1 MKKRWTALLLALAML
16 SALAVGALADEQKK
30 DETAAEAAQAT
41 PDAAGTLSFENLGAR
56 MKEKSYALLALEE
69 SIAMVESTDYE
80 KVEQELRDGLNDI
93 ANAQWSM
100 TSLGSVGSAAL
111 SNSIS
116 MTGEAPSRSDQA
128 LATAINGV
136 GAAVG
141 TLANQSF
148 QAQYDAYRE
157 QFDAVRDG
165 KLQKD
170 NAGVVH
176 QLKNMEDSTIQLA
189 QSAYITLLG
198 LQEQSAALA
207 RQDAALDRT
216 LAELELRYQLGQIST
231 MTLEQA
237 KAGKVQL
244 ESGKATLD
252 MNITALRRQL
262 NAMVG
267 EELTAPLTLGALPA
281 VTAEQLS
288 AMDVEK
294 DLEKAKAASYDL
306 YAAKK
311 TLDDADEEYDD
322 SGAKSSYNEKDY
334 KKVQARHKWQSAQYT
349 YNATV
354 QKYELSFR
362 SLYDKVKDCAQILSA
377 AKVSLECERGD
388 LAAAQLKYEQGTISE
403 NALRTAEDELY
414 SAQDTVSGAERDLFT
429 AYNNYRWAVDCGLLA
444 G

>member
-30 DETAAEAAQAT
+30 DETAAETAQTT

-69 SIAMVESTDYE
+69 SIALVESTDYE
-80 KVEQELRDGLNDI
+80 KVEQELRDGLNEI
-93 ANAQWSM
+93 ADAQWKM
-100 TSLGSVGSAAL
+100 TALGSAGAMAYDA
-111 SNSIS
+111 
-116 MTGEAPSRSDQA
+116 T
-128 LATAINGV
+128 LATQAAIGAV

-141 TLANQSF
+141 SLASQSL
-148 QAQYDAYRE
+148 QTQYDALRE
-157 QFDAVRDG
+157 RFDDVRDG
-165 KLQKD
+165 KLQRD
-170 NAGVVH
+170 NEGVVR
-176 QLKNMEDSTIQLA
+176 QLKSMENNTVQMM
-189 QSAYITLLG
+189 QNVYITLLG
-198 LQEQSAALA
+198 LEEQSAALA

-237 KAGKVQL
+237 KAGKIQL

-322 SGAKSSYNEKDY
+322 SGAKSYYNERDY

-354 QKYELSFR
+354 QKYELTFR
-362 SLYDKVKDCAQILSA
+362 SLCDKVKDCAQILSA
-377 AKVSLECERGD
+377 AKVSLECERSD

-403 NALRTAEDELY
+403 NALHTAEDELY
-414 SAQDTVSGAERDLFT
+414 TAQDAVSGAERDLFT
-429 AYNNYRWAVDCGLLA
+429 AYNNYRWAVDYGLLA

>member
-30 DETAAEAAQAT
+30 DETAAETAQTA

-69 SIAMVESTDYE
+69 SIALVESTDYE
-80 KVEQELRDGLNDI
+80 KVEQELRDGLNEI
-93 ANAQWSM
+93 ADAQWKM
-100 TSLGSVGSAAL
+100 TALGSAGAMAYDA
-111 SNSIS
+111 
-116 MTGEAPSRSDQA
+116 T
-128 LATAINGV
+128 LATQAAIGAV

-141 TLANQSF
+141 SLANQSL
-148 QAQYDAYRE
+148 QTQYDALRE

-165 KLQKD
+165 ELQKD

-176 QLKNMEDSTIQLA
+176 QLKNMEDSTIQMA

-198 LQEQSAALA
+198 LEEQSAALA

-237 KAGKVQL
+237 KAGKIQL

-322 SGAKSSYNEKDY
+322 SGAKSYYNERDY

-354 QKYELSFR
+354 QKYELTFR
-362 SLYDKVKDCAQILSA
+362 SLCDKVKDCAQILSA
-377 AKVSLECERGD
+377 AKVSLECERSD

-403 NALRTAEDELY
+403 NALHTAEDELY
-414 SAQDTVSGAERDLFT
+414 TAQDTVSGAERDLFT
-429 AYNNYRWAVDCGLLA
+429 AYNNYRWAVEYGLLA

>member
-16 SALAVGALADEQKK
+16 SALAVGVLADEQKK
-30 DETAAEAAQAT
+30 DEPAAETAQTA

-69 SIAMVESTDYE
+69 SIALVESIDYE
-80 KVEQELRDGLNDI
+80 KVEQELRDGLNEI
-93 ANAQWSM
+93 ADAQWKM
-100 TSLGSVGSAAL
+100 TALGSAGTAAL
-111 SNSIS
+111 SRVPTTAGSPD
-116 MTGEAPSRSDQA
+116 ASDHA
-128 LATAINGV
+128 LAGAVNTV

-141 TLANQSF
+141 RLASQSL
-148 QAQYDAYRE
+148 QTQYDALRE

-165 KLQKD
+165 ELQKD

-176 QLKNMEDSTIQLA
+176 QLKNMEDSTIQMA

-198 LQEQSAALA
+198 LEEQSAALA

-237 KAGKVQL
+237 KAGKIQL

-322 SGAKSSYNEKDY
+322 SGAKSYYNERDY

-354 QKYELSFR
+354 QKYELTFR
-362 SLYDKVKDCAQILSA
+362 SLCDKVKDCAQILSA
-377 AKVSLECERGD
+377 AKVSLECERSD

-403 NALRTAEDELY
+403 NALHTAEDELY
-414 SAQDTVSGAERDLFT
+414 TAQDTVSGAERDLFT
-429 AYNNYRWAVDCGLLA
+429 AYNNYRWAVDYGLLA

>member
-30 DETAAEAAQAT
+30 DEPAAETAQTA

-69 SIAMVESTDYE
+69 SIALVESTDYE
-80 KVEQELRDGLNDI
+80 KVEQELRDGLNEI
-93 ANAQWSM
+93 ADAQWKM
-100 TSLGSVGSAAL
+100 TALGSAGAMAYDA
-111 SNSIS
+111 
-116 MTGEAPSRSDQA
+116 T
-128 LATAINGV
+128 LATQAAIGAV

-141 TLANQSF
+141 SLANQSL
-148 QAQYDAYRE
+148 QTQYDALRE

-165 KLQKD
+165 ELQKD

-176 QLKNMEDSTIQLA
+176 QLKNMEDSTIQMA

-198 LQEQSAALA
+198 LEEQSAALA

-237 KAGKVQL
+237 KAGKIQL

-322 SGAKSSYNEKDY
+322 SGAKSYYNERDY

-354 QKYELSFR
+354 QKYELTFR
-362 SLYDKVKDCAQILSA
+362 SLCDKVKDCAQILSA
-377 AKVSLECERGD
+377 AKVSLECERSD

-403 NALRTAEDELY
+403 NALHTAEDELY
-414 SAQDTVSGAERDLFT
+414 TAQDTVSGAERDLFT
-429 AYNNYRWAVDCGLLA
+429 AYNNYRWAVDYGLLA

>member
-30 DETAAEAAQAT
+30 DETVAETAQTT

-56 MKEKSYALLALEE
+56 MKEKSYALLTLEE
-69 SIAMVESTDYE
+69 SIALVESTDYE
-80 KVEQELRDGLNDI
+80 KVEQELRDGLNEI
-93 ANAQWSM
+93 ADAQWKM
-100 TSLGSVGSAAL
+100 TALGSAGAMAHDATSATQAAIGTVG
-111 SNSIS
+111 
-116 MTGEAPSRSDQA
+116 G
-128 LATAINGV
+128 
-136 GAAVG
+136 AVG
-141 TLANQSF
+141 RLANQSL
-148 QAQYDAYRE
+148 QTQYDALRE
-157 QFDAVRDG
+157 RFDDVRDG
-165 KLQKD
+165 ELQKD

-176 QLKNMEDSTIQLA
+176 QLKNMEDSTIQMA

-198 LQEQSAALA
+198 LEEQSAALA

-237 KAGKVQL
+237 KAGKIQL

-322 SGAKSSYNEKDY
+322 SGAKSYYNERDY

-354 QKYELSFR
+354 QKYELTFR
-362 SLYDKVKDCAQILSA
+362 SLCDKVKDCAQILSA
-377 AKVSLECERGD
+377 AKVSLECERSD

-403 NALRTAEDELY
+403 NALHTAEDELY
-414 SAQDTVSGAERDLFT
+414 TAQDTVSGAERDLFT
-429 AYNNYRWAVDCGLLA
+429 AYNNYRGAVEYGLLA

>member
-1 MKKRWTALLLALAML
+1 MKKKWTALLLALAML

-30 DETAAEAAQAT
+30 DETAAETAQIT

-69 SIAMVESTDYE
+69 SIALVESTDYE
-80 KVEQELRDGLNDI
+80 KVEQELRDGLNEI
-93 ANAQWSM
+93 ADAQWKM
-100 TSLGSVGSAAL
+100 TALGSAGAMAHDA
-111 SNSIS
+111 
-116 MTGEAPSRSDQA
+116 T
-128 LATAINGV
+128 LATQAAIGAV

-141 TLANQSF
+141 SLANQSL
-148 QAQYDAYRE
+148 QTQYDALRE

-165 KLQKD
+165 ELQKD

-176 QLKNMEDSTIQLA
+176 QLKNMEDSTIQMA

-198 LQEQSAALA
+198 LEEQSAALA
-207 RQDAALDRT
+207 RQDTALDRT

-237 KAGKVQL
+237 KAGKIQL

-322 SGAKSSYNEKDY
+322 SGAKSYYNERDY

-349 YNATV
+349 YNAAV
-354 QKYELSFR
+354 QNFELSFR
-362 SLYDKVKDCAQILSA
+362 SLYDSVQSYASALNA
-377 AKVSLECERGD
+377 AKVSLECERSD
-388 LAAAQLKYEQGTISE
+388 LAAAQLRYEQGTISE
-403 NALRTAEDELY
+403 NALHTAEDELY
-414 SAQDTVSGAERDLFT
+414 TAQDTVSGAERDLFT
-429 AYNNYRWAVDCGLLA
+429 AYNNYRWAVDYGLLA

>member
-30 DETAAEAAQAT
+30 DETAAETAQTA

-69 SIAMVESTDYE
+69 SIALVESTDYE
-80 KVEQELRDGLNDI
+80 KVEQELRDGLNEI
-93 ANAQWSM
+93 ADAQWKM
-100 TSLGSVGSAAL
+100 TALGSAGAMAHDA
-111 SNSIS
+111 
-116 MTGEAPSRSDQA
+116 T
-128 LATAINGV
+128 LATQAAIGAV

-141 TLANQSF
+141 SLASQSL
-148 QAQYDAYRE
+148 QTQYDALRE
-157 QFDAVRDG
+157 RFDDVRDG
-165 KLQKD
+165 KLQRD
-170 NAGVVH
+170 NEGVVR
-176 QLKNMEDSTIQLA
+176 QLKSMENNTVQMM
-189 QSAYITLLG
+189 QSVYITLLG
-198 LQEQSAALA
+198 LEEQSAALA

-237 KAGKVQL
+237 KAGKIQL

-267 EELTAPLTLGALPA
+267 EELTAPLTLDALPG

-322 SGAKSSYNEKDY
+322 SGAKSYYNERDY

-354 QKYELSFR
+354 QKYELTFR
-362 SLYDKVKDCAQILSA
+362 SLCDKVKDCAQILSA
-377 AKVSLECERGD
+377 AKVSLECERSD

-403 NALRTAEDELY
+403 NALHTAEDELY
-414 SAQDTVSGAERDLFT
+414 TAQDTVSGAERDLFT
-429 AYNNYRWAVDCGLLA
+429 AYNNYRWAVDYGLLA

>member
-30 DETAAEAAQAT
+30 EESAAETVQTT

-69 SIAMVESTDYE
+69 SIALVESTDYE
-80 KVEQELRDGLNDI
+80 KVEQELRDGLNEI
-93 ANAQWSM
+93 ADAQWGM
-100 TSLGSVGSAAL
+100 TALGSAGTAAL
-111 SNSIS
+111 SRVPTTAGSPD
-116 MTGEAPSRSDQA
+116 ASDYA
-128 LATAINGV
+128 LA
-136 GAAVG
+136 GAVDAVG
-141 TLANQSF
+141 GAVGRLASQSL
-148 QAQYDAYRE
+148 QTQYDALRE
-157 QFDAVRDG
+157 RFDDVRDG
-165 KLQKD
+165 KLQRD
-170 NAGVVH
+170 NEGVVR
-176 QLKNMEDSTIQLA
+176 QLKSMENNTVQMM
-189 QSAYITLLG
+189 QNVYITLLG
-198 LQEQSAALA
+198 LEEQSAALA

-237 KAGKVQL
+237 KAGKIQL

-322 SGAKSSYNEKDY
+322 SGAKSYYNERDY

-354 QKYELSFR
+354 QKYELTFR
-362 SLYDKVKDCAQILSA
+362 SLCDKVKDCAQILSA
-377 AKVSLECERGD
+377 AKVSLECERSD

-403 NALRTAEDELY
+403 NALHAAEDELY
-414 SAQDTVSGAERDLFT
+414 TAQDTVSGAERDLFT
-429 AYNNYRWAVDCGLLA
+429 AYNNYRWAVEYGLLA